1 MRRNKATGAGAYGGG
16 ILDAGNSISNLRSSW
31 VNGNSATDQVGG
43 ILSRQ
48 ELNVRKS
55 TVQDNTAG
63 SQGGGIWSGGTT
75 RIDGSKLKGNRT
87 TAVGSLGGGLF
98 AGSGTATLNRSEVS
112 RNRADG
118 TGSNGGGI
126 YEQPGRTATIDRTKI
141 ANNHPNH
148 CAPTGAV
155 TGCVN

>member
-75 RIDGSKLKGNRT
+75 RIDGSKVKDNRK

-118 TGSNGGGI
+118 AGSNGGGI
-126 YEQPGRTATIDRTKI
+126 YEQPDSTATIDGRRSRTTI
-141 ANNHPNH
+141 PTTARPR
-148 CAPTGAV
+148 APSPAA
-155 TGCVN
+155 